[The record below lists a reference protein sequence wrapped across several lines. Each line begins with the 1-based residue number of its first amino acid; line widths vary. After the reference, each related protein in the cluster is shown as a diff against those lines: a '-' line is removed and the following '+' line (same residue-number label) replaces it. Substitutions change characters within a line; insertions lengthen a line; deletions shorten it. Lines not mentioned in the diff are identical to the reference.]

1 MAALGDRI
9 DSLRE
14 WLPHLGSWP
23 VVGLCVAA
31 AMYACVPETDQ
42 FRLGV
47 QKCRKTIAST
57 LSRDFEFHLSGVQ
70 ALFKKLRRA
79 VELISS
85 LTPAD
90 QLASNIEREQ
100 SKKNAK

>member
-1 MAALGDRI
+1 ML
-9 DSLRE
+9 S
-14 WLPHLGSWP
+14 
-23 VVGLCVAA
+23 
-31 AMYACVPETDQ
+31 PETEA

-47 QKCRKTIAST
+47 QKCRKTISST
-57 LSRDFEFHLSGVQ
+57 VSRDFEFHLEGVQ
-70 ALFKKLRRA
+70 ALFRKLRRA

-100 SKKNAK
+100 SKKKAK